1 MKTKEVTRIK
11 ALLQAMKNK
20 VGMKRLRKNEKLQ
33 LFSKVKKN
41 LYLVRMIKQVK
52 K

>member
-1 MKTKEVTRIK
+1 MKSKEVTRIK

-20 VGMKRLRKNEKLQ
+20 VGMKRLRKNEELQ
-33 LFSKVKKN
+33 LFSKVNN